1 VAFLFFSPSVLSR
14 SMAFI
19 ARENNAVS
27 SNHKVW

>member
-1 VAFLFFSPSVLSR
+1 LVLSR

-19 ARENNAVS
+19 ARENNVIS

>member
-1 VAFLFFSPSVLSR
+1 LPFFFLGR

-27 SNHKVW
+27 SNHKV